1 MRFIVSADTHLGS
14 PIRSVALRNPE
25 LGERLK
31 QASFDTFRRIV
42 DMAILEAADALVL
55 AGDIFD
61 SDFPDLKSRAFLIT
75 QLTRAGT
82 AGIPTILIRGNHD
95 ALLDHT
101 AHGSLGPDI
110 HLLHKG
116 NPTVEI
122 GNVMFHGLSFD
133 KSHLAKSLLPD
144 YPEPVIGRTNV
155 GLMHTSLGGSP
166 GHDPYAPCSEQDLLA
181 YGYDLW
187 CLGHI
192 HMPFERRSGSTLAV
206 MPGIPQPRHYG
217 ERSGGSVAA
226 VTVGDGIPQLER
238 RDVGHLRFMEAKLD
252 LTELGDQ
259 SEVLCKID
267 AALKAAQD
275 PLRITAVRLQV
286 TTARH
291 TDDDLQALATE
302 LLESIDDVFLDKVKV
317 LPPKNLT
324 DDKVNDLARLMRAEV
339 QEDGFRQAC
348 AEMLD
353 DMRNALPPNIRDA
366 LPEDE
371 ITELLEEA
379 IDEVSLSLHGVDTQ

>member
-1 MRFIVSADTHLGS
+1 MRLIVSADTHLGS

-42 DMAILEAADALVL
+42 EMAISENADALIL

-75 QLTRAGT
+75 QLSHAAS
-82 AGIPTILIRGNHD
+82 AGIPTVLIRGNHD

-101 AHGSLGPDI
+101 NHGSLGPDI
-110 HLLHKG
+110 HLLHEG

-122 GNVMFHGLSFD
+122 GNAMFHGLSFD
-133 KSHLAKSLLPD
+133 KSHMAKSLLPE
-144 YPEPVIGRTNV
+144 YPEPVVGRTNV

-181 YGYDLW
+181 HGYDLW

-192 HMPFERRSGSTLAV
+192 HMPFERRSGSALAV

-217 ERSGGSVAA
+217 ERYGGSVA
-226 VTVGDGIPQLER
+226 VITLGDGVPQLEH
-238 RDVGHLRFMEAKLD
+238 RDVGHLRFIEAKLD
-252 LTELGDQ
+252 LTECGDQ
-259 SEVLCKID
+259 AEALDHIG

-275 PLRITAVRLQV
+275 PLRFTAVRLQV
-286 TTARH
+286 ATARH
-291 TDDDLQALATE
+291 TADDLQVLATE
-302 LLESIDDVFLDKVKV
+302 LLESVDDVFLDKIKV

-353 DMRNALPPNIRDA
+353 DMRNALPPGARDA
-366 LPEDE
+366 LPEDAL
-371 ITELLEEA
+371 TELLNEA
-379 IDEVSLSLHGVDTQ
+379 IGEVSLSLHGVDAQ

>member
-1 MRFIVSADTHLGS
+1 MRCFVSADTHLGS

-31 QASFDTFRRIV
+31 QASFDTFRRVV
-42 DMAILEAADALVL
+42 DMAISEAVDALIL

-61 SDFPDLKSRAFLIT
+61 SDFPDLKPRAFLIT
-75 QLTRAGT
+75 QLTRASA
-82 AGIPTILIRGNHD
+82 AGIPTVLIRGNHD

-101 AHGSLGPDI
+101 THGNLGPDI
-110 HLLHKG
+110 HLLHKE

-122 GNVMFHGLSFD
+122 RNVMFHGLSFE

-181 YGYDLW
+181 HGYDLW

-192 HMPFERRSGSTLAV
+192 HMPFERKSGSVLAV
-206 MPGIPQPRHYG
+206 MPGIPQPRHFG
-217 ERSGGSVAA
+217 ERSGGSVAV
-226 VTVGDGIPQLER
+226 VTLGDGIPQLER
-238 RDVGHLRFMEAKLD
+238 RDVGHLRFIETKLD
-252 LTELGDQ
+252 LTEFSDQ
-259 SEVLCKID
+259 TEVLNKID

-275 PLRITAVRLQV
+275 PLFITAVRLQV
-286 TTARH
+286 TTARY
-291 TDDDLQALATE
+291 TVDDLQALATE
-302 LLESIDDVFLDKVKV
+302 LLESIDDVFLDKIKV

-324 DDKVNDLARLMRAEV
+324 GDKVNDLARLMRAEV
-339 QEDGFRQAC
+339 QEDGFRNAG

-353 DMRNALPPNIRDA
+353 DLRNALPPSIRDE
-366 LPEDE
+366 LTEE
-371 ITELLEEA
+371 SLTELLN
-379 IDEVSLSLHGVDTQ
+379 EVSLSLHALDPQ

>member
-25 LGERLK
+25 LGDRLQK
-31 QASFDTFRRIV
+31 ASFDTFRRIV
-42 DMAILEAADALVL
+42 DMAISENADALVL

-61 SDFPDLKSRAFLIT
+61 SDFPDLKSRAFLIA
-75 QLTRAGT
+75 QLNRAGA
-82 AGIPTILIRGNHD
+82 AGIPTVLIRGNHD

-101 AHGSLGPDI
+101 THGNLGPDI

-116 NPTVEI
+116 NPTVEV

-133 KSHLAKSLLPD
+133 KSHLANSLLPD
-144 YPEPVIGRTNV
+144 YPEPVRGRTNV

-181 YGYDLW
+181 HGYDLW

-192 HMPFERRSGSTLAV
+192 HKPFERRSGSALAV

-217 ERSGGSVAA
+217 ERSGGSVAV
-226 VTVGDGIPQLER
+226 VTLGDGVPQLEH
-238 RDVGHLRFMEAKLD
+238 RDVGHLRFVEADLD
-252 LTELGDQ
+252 LTECGDQ
-259 SEVLCKID
+259 TEVLDKMN

-275 PLRITAVRLQV
+275 PSRITAVRLQV

-291 TDDDLQALATE
+291 TADDLQALATE
-302 LLESIDDVFLDKVKV
+302 LLESIDDVFLDKIKV
-317 LPPKNLT
+317 SPPKTLI
-324 DDKVNDLARLMRAEV
+324 DDKVNDLSRLMRAEI
-339 QEDGFRQAC
+339 QEEGFRQAG
-348 AEMLD
+348 AEILD
-353 DMRNALPPNIRDA
+353 DLRNALPPGIRDA
-366 LPEDE
+366 LPDDAL
-371 ITELLEEA
+371 TELLNEA
-379 IDEVSLSLHGVDTQ
+379 IEEVSLSLHGEDTQ

>member
-42 DMAILEAADALVL
+42 EVAISEAADALVL

-61 SDFPDLKSRAFLIT
+61 SDFPDLKSRAFLIR
-75 QLTRAGT
+75 QLTHAAS
-82 AGIPTILIRGNHD
+82 AGIPTVLIRGNHD

-101 AHGSLGPDI
+101 TQGDLGPDI

-122 GNVMFHGLSFD
+122 GDAMFHGLSFE
-133 KSHLAKSLLPD
+133 KSHQENSFLPN
-144 YPEPVIGRTNV
+144 YPEPVAGRVNV

-166 GHDPYAPCSEQDLLA
+166 SHDPYAPCSEQDLLA
-181 YGYDLW
+181 HGYDLW

-192 HMPFERRSGSTLAV
+192 HLPFERRSGSALAV

-217 ERSGGSVAA
+217 ERFGGGVAV
-226 VTVGDGIPQLER
+226 VTLGDGDPQFEHR
-238 RDVGHLRFMEAKLD
+238 NVGHLKFIEAELD
-252 LTELGDQ
+252 LTDCRDQ
-259 SEVLCKID
+259 TEVLNKIGE
-267 AALKAAQD
+267 ALKSAQD
-275 PLRITAVRLQV
+275 PDLLTAVRLQI

-291 TDDDLQALATE
+291 TTDDLLALATE
-302 LLESIDDVFLDKVKV
+302 LLESIDDVFLDKIK
-317 LPPKNLT
+317 LSPPKTLI
-324 DDKVNDLARLMRAEV
+324 DDKANDLARLMRAEV
-339 QEDGFRQAC
+339 QEDGFRQAGV
-348 AEMLD
+348 EILED
-353 DMRNALPPNIRDA
+353 LRNALPASIRDVLA
-366 LPEDE
+366 EDML
-371 ITELLEEA
+371 TELLTEA
-379 IDEVSLSLHGVDTQ
+379 IDEVSLSLHGVDPQ

>member
-14 PIRSVALRNPE
+14 PIRSVALRNPD
-25 LGERLK
+25 LGERLR

-42 DMAILEAADALVL
+42 NMAISEAADALVL

-61 SDFPDLKSRAFLIT
+61 SDFPDLKSRAFLMT
-75 QLTRAGT
+75 QLTRAAS
-82 AGIPTILIRGNHD
+82 AGIPTVLVRGNHD

-101 AHGSLGPDI
+101 IHGSLGPDI

-122 GNVMFHGLSFD
+122 GNAMFHGLSFD
-133 KSHLAKSLLPD
+133 KSHVAKSLLPE
-144 YPEPVIGRTNV
+144 YPEPAVGRTNV

-181 YGYDLW
+181 HGYDLW

-192 HMPFERRSGSTLAV
+192 HMPFDRRAGSALAV

-217 ERSGGSVAA
+217 ERSGGSVAV
-226 VTVGDGIPQLER
+226 VTLGDGGPQLEQ
-238 RDVGHLRFMEAKLD
+238 RDVGYLRFVETKLD
-252 LTELGDQ
+252 LTECGDQ
-259 SEVLCKID
+259 TEVLDHIGS
-267 AALKAAQD
+267 ALKAAQD
-275 PLRITAVRLQV
+275 PLRATAVRLQV

-291 TDDDLQALATE
+291 SADDVQALAIE
-302 LLESIDDVFLDKVKV
+302 LLEGVDEVFLDKIKV
-317 LPPKNLT
+317 SPPKSID
-324 DDKVNDLARLMRAEV
+324 DDKINDLARLMRDEV
-339 QEDGFRQAC
+339 QEVGFRQAST
-348 AEMLD
+348 EILSEL
-353 DMRNALPPNIRDA
+353 RNALPPPVRDA

-371 ITELLEEA
+371 LTALLNEA
-379 IDEVSLSLHGVDTQ
+379 IDDVSLSLHGSD